1 MNLGGKTLQ
10 DLLAPISEQQGRKV
24 PATSICKPAE
34 WSPTPVRATDGLSR
48 DELVSMFVDEA
59 EKVRVDVHRCTA
71 DELAACVAGIVSQG
85 EGGGVVVAD
94 DDRLNAAGV
103 ADALLAAEG
112 VTDVL
117 VWDSVKGQINV
128 DAARV
133 ALYGITYAT
142 AGIAE
147 TATIAQP
154 TSACCGRAISLLPLH
169 HIAVVDAKSIV
180 GTMGD
185 VLKGFGEGKLPSQ
198 LCFISGPSATA
209 DIELVRVEGVHGPM
223 YVHYVIVG

>member
-1 MNLGGKTLQ
+1 MALGGKTLQ
-10 DLLAPISEQQGRKV
+10 DLLAPISEQQGRKA
-24 PATSICKPAE
+24 PATSIYKPEE

-48 DELVSMFVDEA
+48 DELVSMFAEEA
-59 EKVRVDVHRCTA
+59 KKVRVDVHRCSA
-71 DELAACVAGIVSQG
+71 EELASCVAGIVAEG
-85 EGGGVVVAD
+85 EGGSVVVAD
-94 DDRLNAAGV
+94 DDRLSAAGV
-103 ADALLAAEG
+103 AEALRGVAG

-117 VWDSVKGQINV
+117 VWDAEKGRENV
-128 DAARV
+128 EAARV
-133 ALYGITYAT
+133 ALYGVTYAS

-147 TATIAQP
+147 TATVAQP
-154 TSACCGRAISLLPLH
+154 TNARCGRSISLLPLH

-185 VLKGFGEGKLPSQ
+185 VLKRLKKGALPSQ
-198 LCFISGPSATA
+198 MCFISGPSATA